1 MNMDEII
8 VREVVEFVEKNTPN
22 KKTFIGLNK
31 VGLGLSEET
40 KCKIKEH
47 GIKLKKLI
55 ERYDALFELSMD
67 DNALPIIRLRDPQGN
82 GTSFQTNTAFRSN
95 SGGNLENL
103 FDFAFIPQDVERQL
117 TELALKEDWG
127 KKEEGKE
134 SALMKYIRYTF
145 LKASREN
152 QVLQRSNYAC
162 FDTGLVDKLYRNIYM
177 VFTKNRDPEKQPY
190 YYKDVCVAGA
200 RGSGKK
206 IVELFNP
213 LPKPAQY
220 FNNPSDLLYYP
231 IQEPKV
237 DWEHIVIDNVTRL
250 PKELLA
256 KDLELDAENLPPKE
270 QLQERLES
278 DYTALRN
285 IVASLRDA
293 LDKVWGR
300 KQKVQGR

>member
-1 MNMDEII
+1 MYQAELSEIQMNMDEII

-134 SALMKYIRYTF
+134 SALNEVYSIYLSEGFKRKPSVAKKQLCLLRY
-145 LKASREN
+145 R
-152 QVLQRSNYAC
+152 AC
-162 FDTGLVDKLYRNIYM
+162 
-177 VFTKNRDPEKQPY
+177 
-190 YYKDVCVAGA
+190 
-200 RGSGKK
+200 
-206 IVELFNP
+206 
-213 LPKPAQY
+213 
-220 FNNPSDLLYYP
+220 
-231 IQEPKV
+231 
-237 DWEHIVIDNVTRL
+237 
-250 PKELLA
+250 
-256 KDLELDAENLPPKE
+256 
-270 QLQERLES
+270 
-278 DYTALRN
+278 
-285 IVASLRDA
+285 
-293 LDKVWGR
+293 
-300 KQKVQGR
+300 